1 MDKRIAEVDNIH
13 ATSVEFS
20 SIVQI
25 GDTTKSRL
33 HSKAIAMQIEDEEKL
48 TEYDYEFRDFP
59 FFSRKA
65 KQPKEVHRERMFK
78 AFNYHS
84 SIKVRQ
90 ADIISV
96 ISSSMV
102 HIGNIAKLDG
112 ESRIKHIRILK

>member
-1 MDKRIAEVDNIH
+1 VDKRIAEVDNIH

-59 FFSRKA
+59 LFSRKA
-65 KQPKEVHRERMFK
+65 MQPKKVQRKRMFK